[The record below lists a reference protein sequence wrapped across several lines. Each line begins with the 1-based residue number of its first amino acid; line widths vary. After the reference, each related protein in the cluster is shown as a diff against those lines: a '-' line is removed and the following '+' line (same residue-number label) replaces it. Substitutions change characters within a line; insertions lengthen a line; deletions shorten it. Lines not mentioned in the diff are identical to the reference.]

1 MCVLLFLTATNTGA
15 ILSNQIINIEHITM
29 MINHSSTEA
38 WTFINA
44 SNHTL
49 TVPTR
54 AANRSSMEA
63 YLQKLAHLDEGLYND
78 FYGLWITLIVINC
91 LIFLVGDFFFASH
104 TLLLSQMFH
113 LHLPLL
119 PRWAWS
125 STPLHCMFSVSAP
138 TQRPPQWSTP
148 STWPWLTWWGI
159 CLCRPVS
166 CCTTAAALASPA
178 PTCTFSATLLT
189 CTAASCF

>member
-1 MCVLLFLTATNTGA
+1 MLLFLTATNTGA
-15 ILSNQIINIEHITM
+15 ILSDQIINVGHTTM

-91 LIFLVGDFFFASH
+91 LIFLVGDFFLHHIHYFFPRCFTCISLCSPGGH
-104 TLLLSQMFH
+104 DPQHRCTVCFLFPHQPKDLLSD
-113 LHLPLL
+113 LHHQPG
-119 PRWAWS
+119 RD
-125 STPLHCMFSVSAP
+125 
-138 TQRPPQWSTP
+138 
-148 STWPWLTWWGI
+148 
-159 CLCRPVS
+159 
-166 CCTTAAALASPA
+166 
-178 PTCTFSATLLT
+178 
-189 CTAASCF
+189 